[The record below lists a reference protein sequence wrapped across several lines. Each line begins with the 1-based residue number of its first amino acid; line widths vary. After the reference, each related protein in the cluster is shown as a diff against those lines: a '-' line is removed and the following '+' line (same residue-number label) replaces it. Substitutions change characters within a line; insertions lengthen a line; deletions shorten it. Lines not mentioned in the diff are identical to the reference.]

1 MQIHSPI
8 SKSPF
13 KNPFRNNLNLPQ
25 KEPIVQ
31 KVYKISGTLRPRRR
45 LITPNDQFIAAKK
58 IQNKW
63 RSHFIKKQ
71 FEQIKQQLRIE
82 SENFLRIQYE
92 LCDKAGPAPSDDD
105 FSLYGWKKY
114 YKPDDPFFNF
124 DKGFVIPYGI
134 KIKHPND
141 PNRVSVYE
149 GDININNERHGFG
162 RLTTTKSVFLG
173 EWRNDQFTGWGRETR
188 RSGKVLEGKYINGF
202 VEGKGVLKNNKGNT
216 YIGDFSNSKRHGK
229 GVLDTH
235 KVHYEGEFRND
246 KLSGKGR
253 IIFKI
258 EGHYY
263 EGDFENNEING
274 YGTFKWKN
282 GDTYTG
288 QMMNGKMH
296 GQGRYTYNNGKVF
309 EGTYAN
315 GIKQGVGKIY
325 NNSVQD
331 NIRNTSKYSDPKGL
345 NMSGMTVNNTKFSGG
360 K

>member
-188 RSGKVLEGKYINGF
+188 RSGKVLEGNYIIGF
-202 VEGKGVLKNNKGNT
+202 IEGKGVL
-216 YIGDFSNSKRHGK
+216 
-229 GVLDTH
+229 
-235 KVHYEGEFRND
+235 
-246 KLSGKGR
+246 
-253 IIFKI
+253 
-258 EGHYY
+258 
-263 EGDFENNEING
+263 
-274 YGTFKWKN
+274 
-282 GDTYTG
+282 
-288 QMMNGKMH
+288 
-296 GQGRYTYNNGKVF
+296 
-309 EGTYAN
+309 
-315 GIKQGVGKIY
+315 
-325 NNSVQD
+325 
-331 NIRNTSKYSDPKGL
+331 
-345 NMSGMTVNNTKFSGG
+345 
-360 K
+360 